1 MFKNFVILVSFYI
14 IGSLL
19 FQNPN
24 NFDLIKN
31 EARGVK
37 NVVGSGTEYVKNAF
51 HFATNPETF
60 IEELKV
66 LPEPVEGNQKIVE
79 DTWFNEK

>member
-24 NFDLIKN
+24 NFNLIKN
-31 EARGVK
+31 EARGIK
-37 NVVGSGTEYVKNAF
+37 NMVISGANYAKNTF
-51 HFATNPETF
+51 HFATNPKGF
-60 IEELKV
+60 IEDIEIS
-66 LPEPVEGNQKIVE
+66 EE
-79 DTWFNEK
+79 TWHNEK